1 MSLLQDKRLF
11 LFDIDGTLAVGDTL
25 LEGSAALLD
34 YIDRIGGRSL
44 FITNNSTKSGRDY
57 VERFQRVFGLSADED
72 QFITSGFLTL
82 RFLKENYA
90 SKKIFVLGTRSFVS
104 ELRSN
109 GLNIT

>member
-44 FITNNSTKSGRDY
+44 FITNISTKSGRGYSDCPPT
-57 VERFQRVFGLSADED
+57 RISL
-72 QFITSGFLTL
+72 LPP
-82 RFLKENYA
+82 A
-90 SKKIFVLGTRSFVS
+90 S
-104 ELRSN
+104 
-109 GLNIT
+109 